1 MKNKVNKFFCY
12 LTGWL
17 LTLLGITISN
27 VSCVYGPGYDE
38 EQFHKMNQLEEEV
51 LNLEK
56 KVEKIKDEKFSLMKN
71 IVDNDSKIKYLEQER
86 DSLKILLENFEK

>member
-1 MKNKVNKFFCY
+1 MINKVNKFLCY

-38 EQFHKMNQLEEEV
+38 EQLFQMRQKEKEV
-51 LNLEK
+51 LDLENK
-56 KVEKIKDEKFSLMKN
+56 IGKIKDEEYKLMRN
-71 IVDNDSKIKYLEQER
+71 IKENEYKIKYLEQEK
-86 DSLKILLENFEK
+86 DSLKTLLENFEK